1 MKKNQMNR
9 RQFLGLTGSAGLF
22 TLAGCAGFPA
32 ITSVRSPNGL
42 LRHACIGVGNKGRDD
57 WKCLMTH
64 PKIEIAA
71 LCDVDAKFLAA
82 AKKQFPNAHVYR
94 DWREM
99 FEAEGDSIDSVN
111 ISTPDHNH
119 VIASDWAF
127 RRGKHVYLQKPLCK
141 TMAESKFL
149 REQAK
154 AAGVVTQMGAQFNAY
169 MSDRQTVA
177 LLQSGVLGPVEEAHF
192 FSTRKGLSRRK
203 RYLPKAVPPPATLDW
218 NLWLGTAPVRDY
230 APEVYHPL
238 IWRVW
243 HDFGS
248 GWIGDIG
255 CHLMSAVW
263 RGMELGDAAPLEVI
277 GETGSFA
284 TPEVEAIT
292 WPTMAHLEY
301 TFAGVKASG
310 GKPFK
315 FIWNDGC
322 SDPDSLAP
330 AKFRP
335 APEIEK
341 LFEASPLKKRP
352 YEGKAIRCRDGWILQ
367 PHGAKASYA
376 VRHDGTP
383 VALPQ
388 LPEAPSHY
396 HEFVDACFA
405 GRPASTDFA
414 WSTYMMEAV
423 LVGAAAERVPNTLLK
438 WDPATRTFDNARA
451 NELLL
456 RPRYRVGWEVA
467 GL

>member
-1 MKKNQMNR
+1 MKKASR
-9 RQFLGLTGSAGLF
+9 RDFIGMAGSAGLF
-22 TLAGCAGFPA
+22 GLAGCAGFPA
-32 ITSVRSPNGL
+32 ITSVRSPNGR
-42 LRHACIGVGNKGRDD
+42 LRLACIGTGGKGKSDIEDIRR
-57 WKCLMTH
+57 H
-64 PKIEIAA
+64 AKIEMSAF
-71 LCDVDAKFLAA
+71 CDVDASRMHAFSKFYPDAPCFQNWQEMLAS
-82 AKKQFPNAHVYR
+82 V
-94 DWREM
+94 
-99 FEAEGDSIDSVN
+99 GDRVDAVM
-111 ISTPDHNH
+111 ISAPDHH
-119 VIASDWAF
+119 HIHMADAAM
-127 RRGKHVYLQKPLCK
+127 RMGKHVYLQKPMAK
-141 TMAESKFL
+141 TMQEAAHL
-149 REQAK
+149 RRVAK
-154 AAGVVTQMGAQFNAY
+154 EEGVVTQMGTQYAAY
-169 MSDRQTVA
+169 SSDRQVVEMLRART
-177 LLQSGVLGPVEEAHF
+177 LGPVEKVYL
-192 FSTRKGLSRRK
+192 FSTRKGLSRR
-203 RYLPKAVPPPATLDW
+203 RRLVPLIAAVPKDLDW
-218 NLWLGTAPVRDY
+218 DLWLGSAAYRHY

-438 WDPATRTFDNARA
+438 WDPSTRTFDNARA